1 MDKKRPLNLK
11 IIAMTSMTLF
21 SLFAVFMA
29 TAAWFNVIRQVGS
42 SGNGFVTAKMSP
54 VVSKVEIFEKYTS
67 TTTTQDTEKKNPY
80 IYNINPSLVYQFE
93 NGKPV
98 SYVYNENNEL
108 VQGTKNVSIGRYS
121 IFDETHS
128 LFFLFTIDQTR
139 TSELP
144 GASLKVSTST
154 TDQDSLFK
162 TTADE
167 STIALQHPLKEKDNA
182 LSAIVSFSSFLIPT
196 EEPTDKILSK
206 DTEKQTVDKTKIEDT
221 HKNQS
226 LIDNTTY
233 NYSSSISLTQTGLT
247 GYQQIGVILEYN
259 ENAIERLYS
268 LNIGNTVLDNI
279 TENGQISFDNI
290 DFSFII

>member
-1 MDKKRPLNLK
+1 
-11 IIAMTSMTLF
+11 MTSMTLF

-93 NGKPV
+93 NGTPV
-98 SYVYNENNEL
+98 PYVYQDNKL
-108 VQGTKNVSIGRYS
+108 IKDTKGKQISIGRYS
-121 IFDETHS
+121 ILDETHS

-144 GASLKVSTST
+144 GTSLKVSTST

-162 TTADE
+162 TTTDG
-167 STIALQHPLKEKDNA
+167 STIALEHPLKEKDNA

-196 EEPTDKILSK
+196 EEPSNEILSK
-206 DTEKQTVDKTKIEDT
+206 DTEKQTVDKTKIEDA

-226 LIDNTTY
+226 LIDNTKY

-268 LNIGNTVLDNI
+268 LHIGNTVLDDS
-279 TENGQISFDNI
+279 TENGQISFDSI